1 MCLCSKSRKLTSVLP
16 ASFTPRLFP
25 ASHTSLASFTP
36 KMFHATPVFQFP
48 WLRLC
53 NVVLVFQYYFFA
65 CEHYAQAVSF
75 YLRFACEL
83 YAQAHVEHASFAPGL
98 CGFACE
104 LHAQARQTF
113 CVGDFSLLLLAC
125 GQRLAGHML
134 FMVSP
139 NSHLQQCGAQRQM
152 FRSRFFNCVSR
163 SRLSRGTSPCSC
175 CTAWSN

>member
-1 MCLCSKSRKLTSVLP
+1 
-16 ASFTPRLFP
+16 
-25 ASHTSLASFTP
+25 
-36 KMFHATPVFQFP
+36 MFHGTPVLLAGFAPSFHGFACTKLS
-48 WLRLC
+48 WFF
-53 NVVLVFQYYFFA
+53 NVTFFLA
-65 CEHYAQAVSF
+65 CEHYVQAVSC

-83 YAQAHVEHASFAPGL
+83 YAQAHVDHASVAPGL

-125 GQRLAGHML
+125 GQRLAGQML
-134 FMVSP
+134 LMVSP